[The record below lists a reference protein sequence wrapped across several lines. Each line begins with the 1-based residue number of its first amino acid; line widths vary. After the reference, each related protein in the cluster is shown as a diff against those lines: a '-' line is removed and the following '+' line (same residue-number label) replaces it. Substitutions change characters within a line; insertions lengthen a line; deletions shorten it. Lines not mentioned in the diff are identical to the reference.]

1 MIKYEWKKIDDFTD
15 VATGGTP
22 SRRIPEYW
30 DEGTIPWLN
39 SGELNQDII
48 TYSRNFITKKG
59 LKNSSARM
67 MLKDSVL
74 VALTGSTTGKTAYL
88 TFEACANQSVTGIL
102 PSKNHDS
109 KYLYHFLKTQ
119 KEVIFSKAWGAA
131 QPHISQQF
139 VKDFKVPL
147 PNLEIQKRIAQV
159 LSNCE
164 SLIQKRKESIALLD
178 ELLKSTFLKMFGDP
192 VRNNKNLKLV
202 SLASYGDFK
211 NGLNYAKNE
220 VGLKVRYLGVG
231 DFKNHNRISNMHLLK
246 EISLSKQPSDDY
258 FLKNNDLVFVRSNGN
273 KELVGRCV
281 VVNPENEKVTF
292 SGFCIRF
299 RPKSKLLNTLYLSH
313 LFTIENFKK
322 KMLQS
327 GRGANIQNINQKLLG
342 ELKIPL
348 PELEQQQK
356 FVDIVEKVEAIK
368 KQYQTHLQELENLN
382 ASISQKAFKGELD
395 LSMVK
400 ISGSSNPASTTSG
413 NLDSVID
420 IKTPVAG
427 SLEPPKEE
435 DKRPKFSKKELE
447 NLKTKSK
454 GKRDITNITYLDFIG
469 MPTDM
474 QMKDYASD
482 YSIETDFVGD
492 ELFAQFY
499 LKDNFRKENFVLGD
513 VEAKFNRYFIPKG
526 QDFNYESWKEFI
538 FNFMDSKP
546 PIVEQYF
553 DETDNTVKLKLTDE
567 AFKA

>member
-1 MIKYEWKKIDDFTD
+1 MMKYEWKKIDDFTD

-102 PSKNHDS
+102 PSKNHNS
-109 KYLYHFLKTQ
+109 QYLYHFLKTQ
-119 KEVIFSKAWGAA
+119 KEVIFRKAWGAA

-147 PNLEIQKRIAQV
+147 PNLETQKRIAQV

-164 SLIQKRKESIALLD
+164 NLIQKRKESIELLD
-178 ELLKSTFLKMFGDP
+178 ELLKSTFLEMFGDP
-192 VRNNKNLKLV
+192 VRNNKKLKFV
-202 SLASYGDFK
+202 SLACYGDFK

-246 EISLSKQPSDDY
+246 KISLFKQPSDDY

-281 VVNPENEKVTF
+281 VVNPEKEKVTF

-348 PELEQQQK
+348 PEPEQQQK

-368 KQYQTHLQELENLN
+368 KKYQTHLQELENLYGI
-382 ASISQKAFKGELD
+382 ISQKAFKGELD
-395 LSMVK
+395 LSKVLLRETKYFSENPNETPKDFKKAMNALLKEKEQVK
-400 ISGSSNPASTTSG
+400 SGFTKPTLN
-413 NLDSVID
+413 DVEKI
-420 IKTPVAG
+420 
-427 SLEPPKEE
+427 
-435 DKRPKFSKKELE
+435 
-447 NLKTKSK
+447 LKTTIKDGFKAKLFSIE
-454 GKRDITNITYLDFIG
+454 DIENILLEKNITI
-469 MPTDM
+469 
-474 QMKDYASD
+474 
-482 YSIETDFVGD
+482 
-492 ELFAQFY
+492 
-499 LKDNFRKENFVLGD
+499 
-513 VEAKFNRYFIPKG
+513 
-526 QDFNYESWKEFI
+526 
-538 FNFMDSKP
+538 
-546 PIVEQYF
+546 
-553 DETDNTVKLKLTDE
+553 DNTVIKNYLRNAMAHNAIGQEFSGSTKQVMFKLK
-567 AFKA
+567 K